1 MNKVIDK
8 GFRSCRFVSTIVKHP
23 VYTRGAHSQFI
34 LVFCLFRFE
43 LLELFLKLNFLQ
55 SIMSGHSL
63 YMPNEAHVDQYLD
76 SMSNIEIQHE
86 GYSSTETKEH
96 QLRVEL
102 QDSQLWRT
110 LDYFTNEMITGKQG
124 R

>member
-1 MNKVIDK
+1 
-8 GFRSCRFVSTIVKHP
+8 
-23 VYTRGAHSQFI
+23 
-34 LVFCLFRFE
+34 
-43 LLELFLKLNFLQ
+43 
-55 SIMSGHSL
+55 MSGHSL

-76 SMSNIEIQHE
+76 SMSSIQIQHE

-110 LDYFTNEMITGKQG
+110 LDYFTNEMIASKQG